1 MADSVTNLTDKSF
14 LSSLLAPFFK
24 DGSDRSFASES
35 NCQCEPQSSSE
46 VNTSSSGITSTT
58 VYSRSSFSEA
68 SDSGCKQ
75 GSSEVA
81 MLKGAL
87 VDAKEFLQLHS
98 LSGKG
103 GYDKNIDKIQG

>member
-1 MADSVTNLTDKSF
+1 MAVSVTDLTDKSF

-24 DGSDRSFASES
+24 DGSYRSFASES
-35 NCQCEPQSSSE
+35 NCQSSSE

-75 GSSEVA
+75 GPSEVA

-87 VDAKEFLQLHS
+87 VDAKKFLQLHS
-98 LSGKG
+98 LSGINS
-103 GYDKNIDKIQG
+103 YIYYS